1 MFTSETVIAI
11 FFRFTHLTI
20 LIGLAAYAFKNYGM
34 PRIIILMA
42 KKDAEYDS
50 LLNKQLILEESLF
63 NLDEKI
69 KQETLTCQQL
79 KEKIS
84 KWQTVVNTD
93 HEVEKNKQ
101 NARMEIVRK
110 SINKKMEWYHQE
122 QIKSSVHNSLITQ
135 LEKSLSSH
143 FESAKNQ
150 SAYLE
155 DIVKFMDRRS
165 L

>member
-1 MFTSETVIAI
+1 MFTSETIIAI

-20 LIGLAAYAFKNYGM
+20 LIGLAVYAFKNYGI

-50 LLNKQLILEESLF
+50 LLNKQLMLEESLF
-63 NLDEKI
+63 DLDKKI
-69 KQETLTCQQL
+69 EQEALACQQL

-84 KWQTVVNTD
+84 KWRTAVNTD
-93 HEVEKNKQ
+93 HEMEKNKQ
-101 NARMEIVRK
+101 NSRIEMVRNNT
-110 SINKKMEWYHQE
+110 NKKIEYYHQE
-122 QIKSSVHNSLITQ
+122 QIKNSVHNALIAQ
-135 LEKSLSSH
+135 LKKSLSSH
-143 FESAKNQ
+143 FESTKNQ

-165 L
+165 S